1 MKNNVQLITYVDRL
15 TGSTIKE
22 LNNILKN
29 QLTDLFSG
37 IHLLPFYYPIDG
49 SDAGFDPIDH
59 TKVDSRLGSWQDVK
73 ILGEEYDLM
82 ADLIVNH
89 MSAQS
94 KEFQDV
100 LSNGKKSAYWDL
112 FLTKEKVFP
121 NGLDKVQQENIYR
134 PRPGS
139 CFTKFTLP
147 ENESSDFWTTFTD
160 NQIDIDVTSQVGQ
173 AYLERILT
181 TFSESKIKTIRLD
194 AAGYAIKKAGSSCF
208 MLEETF
214 KFIDELTHKANKLD
228 IETLVEIHSYY
239 QTQIEIAKRVDQVYD
254 FALPPLILHSL
265 FNKDFSALVNWLTI
279 SPRNCI
285 TVLDT
290 HDGIGIIDVGPM
302 DGKAGLLT
310 INQIDALVEN
320 IHLKSCGQSKL
331 ATGAAASNVDLYQ
344 VNCTY
349 YDALGKNDFDYLVAR
364 AIQFF
369 APGTPQVYY
378 AGLLAQTNDME
389 LLAKSQIGRDI
400 NRPYLNS
407 ERIKESLTKP
417 ITKALFALIGIRN
430 NSSAFNG
437 EFSVYYKDGNLKMS
451 WIKENDSAVLSIN
464 STTNYAVINISEAGL
479 NRSINL
485 QGLLSE

>member
-22 LNNILKN
+22 LNNILN
-29 QLTDLFSG
+29 DQLSDLFSG

-59 TKVDSRLGSWQDVK
+59 TQVDSRLGSWQDVK
-73 ILGEEYDLM
+73 ALGEDYDLM

-94 KEFQDV
+94 REFQDV
-100 LSNGKKSAYWDL
+100 LTNGKESTYWDL
-112 FLTKEKVFP
+112 FLTKNKVFP
-121 NGLDKVQQENIYR
+121 NGLDDEQQKKIYR

-139 CFTKFTLP
+139 CFTQFSLP
-147 ENESSDFWTTFTD
+147 NNESADFWTTFTD
-160 NQIDIDVTSQVGQ
+160 NQIDIDVTSVAGKD
-173 AYLERILT
+173 YLTRILT
-181 TFSESKIKTIRLD
+181 IFSESKIKIIRLD
-194 AAGYAIKKAGSSCF
+194 AAGYAIKKSGTSCF

-214 KFIDELTHKANKLD
+214 EFIDELTHKANKLG

-265 FNKDFSALVNWLTI
+265 FNKDFSALVDWLTI

-310 INQIDALVEN
+310 NEQINALVEN
-320 IHLKSCGQSKL
+320 IHLKSDGESKL

-389 LLAKSQIGRDI
+389 LLATSQIGRDI
-400 NRPYLNS
+400 NRPYLDS
-407 ERIKESLTKP
+407 ECIKESLTKP
-417 ITKALFALIGIRN
+417 VTKALLALIGIRN
-430 NSSAFNG
+430 NSAAFNG
-437 EFSVYYKDGNLKMS
+437 EFSVSYKQDVLEMSWVNRSSTAVLLISSAKNKVSINVDKDG
-451 WIKENDSAVLSIN
+451 LSH
-464 STTNYAVINISEAGL
+464 
-479 NRSINL
+479 SIDL
-485 QGLLSE
+485 HTLLSN

>member
-22 LNNILKN
+22 LNNILN
-29 QLTDLFSG
+29 DQLSDLFSG

-59 TKVDSRLGSWQDVK
+59 TQVDSRLGSWQDVK
-73 ILGEEYDLM
+73 TLGEDFDLM

-94 KEFQDV
+94 MEFQDV
-100 LSNGKKSAYWDL
+100 LSKGRQSTYWDL
-112 FLTKEKVFP
+112 FLTKDKVFP
-121 NGLDKVQQENIYR
+121 GGLNEEQQEKIYR

-139 CFTKFTLP
+139 CFTQFSLP
-147 ENESSDFWTTFTD
+147 NNEAADFWTTFTD
-160 NQIDIDVTSQVGQ
+160 NQIDIDVNSAAGKD
-173 AYLERILT
+173 YLTRILT

-194 AAGYAIKKAGSSCF
+194 AAGYAIKKPATSCF

-214 KFIDELTHKANKLD
+214 AFIDELTHKANELG

-310 INQIDALVEN
+310 NEQIDALVEN
-320 IHLKSCGQSKL
+320 IHLKSGGESKL

-378 AGLLAQTNDME
+378 AGLLAQTNDMQ
-389 LLAKSQIGRDI
+389 LLEKSQVGRDI
-400 NRPYLNS
+400 NRPYLDS
-407 ERIKESLTKP
+407 ESIKASLTKP
-417 ITKALFALIGIRN
+417 ITKALVALIGIRN
-430 NSSAFNG
+430 NSSAFDG
-437 EFSVYYKDGNLKMS
+437 AFSVSYKEEVLTMS
-451 WIKENDSAVLSIN
+451 WINQKSTAVLSIN
-464 STTNYAVINISEAGL
+464 PTKNQASISISEDGL
-479 NRSINL
+479 SHLIGL
-485 QGLLSE
+485 QTLLST